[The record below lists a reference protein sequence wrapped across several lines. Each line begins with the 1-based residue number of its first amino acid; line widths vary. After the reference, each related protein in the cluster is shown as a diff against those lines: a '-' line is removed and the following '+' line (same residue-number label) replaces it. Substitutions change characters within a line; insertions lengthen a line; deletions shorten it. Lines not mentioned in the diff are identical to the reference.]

1 VRKYIA
7 SDFHN
12 GNKVSDYNRVMG
24 FLDLVED
31 DADEFLILGDWLEL
45 LWSNVSILTTVSPY
59 RDVIQKVKAIASK
72 KPTTLVLGNHSWSLG
87 TFASYIE
94 PVKIAPPF
102 AEDGVYYCHGHQ
114 FDWESFILGTPVD
127 PIWWS
132 VNIAFFTLPLGLGFF
147 LLNKI
152 LGVEEDAFNKGVAII
167 HERASKYAL
176 KNGYHTV
183 VFGHTHIPIIEERNG
198 VNLVNVGDQIDSYS
212 YAVQE
217 NGTIELRFFS

>member
-1 VRKYIA
+1 VKRYIA

-12 GNKVSDYNRVMG
+12 GNKVSDYERVMG
-24 FLDLVED
+24 FLDLVDD

-72 KPTTLVLGNHSWSLG
+72 KPTKLVLGNHSWSLG
-87 TFASYIE
+87 AFASYIE
-94 PVKIAPPF
+94 PVVVAAPF
-102 AEDGVYYCHGHQ
+102 SEDGAYFCHGHE

-152 LGVEEDAFNKGVAII
+152 LGTEEDVYHRGIEII

-176 KNGYHTV
+176 ENGYHTV
-183 VFGHTHIPIIEERNG
+183 VFGHTHLPIIEERNG
-198 VNLVNVGDQIDSYS
+198 VNLYNCGDQVDSYS
-212 YAVQE
+212 YLVQE
-217 NGTIELRFFS
+217 NGVIELRFYS